1 MKTQTILEK
10 YATAYSRDEGRLSGK
25 DDSQSSI
32 HYPTV
37 FLFIGDKAG
46 DAIEPMIRINER
58 KWDNSAGVM
67 YIHALSRNAAASA
80 MASGDGGDGNSN
92 SGRQDAFAWQK
103 SDSGR
108 KIARLVLPVDGH
120 VPDNSKT
127 MRRDVYRQFYEHNR
141 GLFELNRI
149 LRQVSSDIAEY
160 GRLYASFD
168 RIHLAVVTR
177 VDDPLNVL
185 VPEITLLADA
195 IFQQS
200 FKSVQMDLYVLIN
213 EREQADAFGYASS
226 AGVAYLREVDYM
238 QSPDYSF
245 SAPLHVTEDGIS
257 IEVTHPA
264 SPLFDLVYVLTDKNE
279 RGMST
284 FAEEDNYEIICHM
297 NLLKNRKQTGSGHL
311 HERDN
316 YNNTSLRN
324 NVMTESGR
332 YGYVSAGLSKVA
344 RPNHSIALTVL
355 YHFYRGLTDRMKA
368 APERTQAEKLAWFGL
383 DPQAIAA
390 RVDRVVPD
398 EELLSDMNGIM
409 THGISFGQLK
419 RMTLR
424 EAEDA
429 LFGSGCHAYFRD
441 NYEQVADKGLRHLP
455 DDELVQMVRE
465 RLAVQA
471 DTSFCHVYDWTNE
484 ADEGGSV
491 WPLLHGRI
499 RDASRALEAAQA
511 ELEQKYAE
519 AVEEQSFPR
528 MPLMDKH
535 NVRNFIRC
543 FFNTVYRLKLEVLRL
558 ETGLRLYRKYE
569 AELERLHVIYK
580 QYVQQMESLEE
591 TLRAA
596 ALISIRRADDYIGQ
610 NIMEYYER
618 ATADIMQEIEAKR
631 GPNAFGEERY
641 MGSLSRLLE
650 QGTESLV
657 ERLCEVCRTHI
668 LTGPPFR
675 QTFEEELLQRANV
688 TIEYSNQEV
697 LSKDELFKKLYRT
710 LEEHAGIHVR
720 LLDYTHEHR
729 YEEKYFFGDATS
741 EFMRYA
747 LGEEE
752 TSRIYKLGC
761 VHEQRT
767 SGVEKLNIMGGFQIE
782 DLLYYRNGKMYYERY
797 VENGYQ
803 FHGISSELLPPVR

>member
-1 MKTQTILEK
+1 MNTYTIVEK
-10 YATAYSRDEGRLSGK
+10 YAAAYSRDEGRLSGK

-46 DAIEPMIRINER
+46 DAIEPMIRVNER

-67 YIHALSRNAAASA
+67 YIHALSRNAVASA
-80 MASGDGGDGNSN
+80 TASGS
-92 SGRQDAFAWQK
+92 R
-103 SDSGR
+103 
-108 KIARLVLPVDGH
+108 IVRLVLPVDAGH
-120 VPDNSKT
+120 APDKSKT
-127 MRRDVYRQFYEHNR
+127 LRRDVHRQFHEHNHER
-141 GLFELNRI
+141 FELNRV
-149 LRQVSSDIAEY
+149 LRQVSGDIAEY

-168 RIHLAVVTR
+168 RIHLAIITM

-195 IFQQS
+195 IFRQS

-213 EREQADAFGYASS
+213 EREQAETFGYASS
-226 AGVAYLREVDYM
+226 AGVAFLREVDYM
-238 QSPDYSF
+238 QSPDYAF

-297 NLLKNRKQTGSGHL
+297 NLLKNRKQSSSGRL
-311 HERDN
+311 HEMDN

-332 YGYVSAGLSKVA
+332 LGYVSAGLSKVA
-344 RPNHSIALTVL
+344 RPNHSIALAVL
-355 YHFYRGLTDRMKA
+355 YHFYRGLIDRMKA
-368 APERTQAEKLAWFGL
+368 APERTPAEKLSWFGL

-390 RVDRVVPD
+390 RVERVVPD
-398 EELLSDMNGIM
+398 EERLSDMNGIM
-409 THGISFGQLK
+409 THNISFSQLK

-424 EAEDA
+424 EAEQA
-429 LFGSGCHAYFRD
+429 LFGSGCNAYFRD
-441 NYEQVADKGLRHLP
+441 NYEQVADKAFRDLP
-455 DDELVQMVRE
+455 DGELLHMVRE
-465 RLAVQA
+465 RLAMPA
-471 DTSFCHVYDWTNE
+471 DTSFYQVYAWTNE
-484 ADEGGSV
+484 ADEGDSV
-491 WPLLHGRI
+491 WPLLHSRI
-499 RDASRALEAAQA
+499 RDAGRALETARA

-519 AVEEQSFPR
+519 TVEEQSFQR
-528 MPLMDKH
+528 VPLLDKH

-543 FFNTVYRLKLEVLRL
+543 FFNTVYRRKREVLRL
-558 ETGLRLYRKYE
+558 ETELRLYRKYE
-569 AELERLHVIYK
+569 AELERLHEIHAK
-580 QYVQQMESLEE
+580 HVQQMESLEE
-591 TLRAA
+591 TLRDA
-596 ALISIRRADDYIGQ
+596 ALMSIRRADDYIGQ

-618 ATADIMQEIEAKR
+618 VTADIMQEIEAKR
-631 GPNAFGEERY
+631 GPGTFGEERY
-641 MGSLSRLLE
+641 MGSLARLLE
-650 QGTESLV
+650 QGTDALAA
-657 ERLCEVCRTHI
+657 RLCEVCRTHI
-668 LTGPPFR
+668 LTAAPFR

-688 TIEYSNQEV
+688 MIEYSNQEV
-697 LSKDELFKKLYRT
+697 LSKDELFKKLYRM

-729 YEEKYFFGDATS
+729 YEEKYFFGDAMS

-761 VHEQRT
+761 VHEQRS

-782 DLLYYRNGKMYYERY
+782 DLLYYRNGKMYYESY
-797 VENGYQ
+797 EQNGYQ
-803 FHGISSELLPPVR
+803 FHGIRSEVLPPIR